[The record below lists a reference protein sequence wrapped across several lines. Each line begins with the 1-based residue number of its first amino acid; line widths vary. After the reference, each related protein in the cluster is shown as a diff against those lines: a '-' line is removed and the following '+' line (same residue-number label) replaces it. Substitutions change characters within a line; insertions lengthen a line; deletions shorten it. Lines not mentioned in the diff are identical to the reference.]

1 MKKKLATVVK
11 VILMSVLTVGL
22 VACASKKTAE
32 KEKPAAQEIT
42 LTDAS
47 GQVTLKANPKKIV
60 VLDNGVA
67 DSIRALGFE
76 DTIVG
81 MPKDTLPAYL
91 KDFKNK
97 KSITNVG
104 NLKEVNM
111 ETLAELAPDLIIASG
126 RTADKVAE
134 FKKIAPTIYFATD
147 KDKPWASIKGN
158 IQELAKLFGEKG
170 QEKAKKSLAK
180 LDKKVEKV
188 AKANQESQ
196 KKALTVLLNEGAIAA
211 IPATGRYG
219 LLYKDLGFK
228 ATEMVVEDA
237 AKAGKHGA
245 MISFEGI
252 HQLNPDL
259 IFVVDRSLAIGSDH
273 SKNESALKNDL
284 VQATNAGKNKG
295 IVSLTADLWYLS
307 GGGLEST
314 ELMIDEVAAYAGK

>member
-1 MKKKLATVVK
+1 M
-11 VILMSVLTVGL
+11 
-22 VACASKKTAE
+22 
-32 KEKPAAQEIT
+32 
-42 LTDAS
+42 
-47 GQVTLKANPKKIV
+47 
-60 VLDNGVA
+60 
-67 DSIRALGFE
+67 
-76 DTIVG
+76 
-81 MPKDTLPAYL
+81 
-91 KDFKNK
+91 
-97 KSITNVG
+97 
-104 NLKEVNM
+104 
-111 ETLAELAPDLIIASG
+111 
-126 RTADKVAE
+126 
-134 FKKIAPTIYFATD
+134 
-147 KDKPWASIKGN
+147 
-158 IQELAKLFGEKG
+158 
-170 QEKAKKSLAK
+170 
-180 LDKKVEKV
+180 DKKVEKV

-259 IFVVDRSLAIGSDH
+259 IFVVDRSLAIGGDH